1 MLRTMA
7 SPSPAPA
14 PTERQPGHRERLLPG
29 AGGFAAILGFAFIT
43 FVALSVVH
51 TGAAA
56 ATALVVGVAG
66 VVAAVLTSPVVGVWD
81 GELHAGRAHIPVAL
95 LGDVE
100 VLDAEAVRAA
110 MGPGYDPRAFVC
122 LRVWTR
128 GAVTAPVVDPA
139 DPTPSWLVSSRRP
152 EQLRAAVEAA
162 R

>member
-1 MLRTMA
+1 MA
-7 SPSPAPA
+7 SPSVPPAPA
-14 PTERQPGHRERLLPG
+14 PPGHGPGHRERLLPG
-29 AGGFAAILGFAFIT
+29 LGGFAAILGFAFIT

-56 ATALVVGVAG
+56 ATAAVVGAAG
-66 VVAAVLTSPVVGVWD
+66 IVAAVLTAPVVGVWG

-95 LGDVE
+95 LGPVE

-128 GAVTAPVVDPA
+128 GAVTAAVTDPS
-139 DPTPSWLVSSRRP
+139 DPTPSWFVSSRRP
-152 EQLRAAVEAA
+152 EQLRAAVDAA